1 MVESTWLFPKED
13 VNGGTED
20 VIRNVGQISIVNFQS
35 PQYLGDL
42 ETVFIPMGHH
52 RQDLAAIV
60 DNFIPASGSN
70 GKIKQYS
77 LELSNVDLTNQF
89 ASMIS
94 HQRSFQAGSRVVT
107 TSDSILQEAVN
118 LKR

>member
-1 MVESTWLFPKED
+1 MQVSLQEGETLLARRIEED
-13 VNGGTED
+13 GRINLVVSKQDINGGTED

-35 PQYLGDL
+35 PQYLRRSGNGFYSNGSPG
-42 ETVFIPMGHH
+42 E
-52 RQDLAAIV
+52 DLAGQV
-60 DNFIPASGSN
+60 DNFIPARGSN

-94 HQRSFQAGSRVVT
+94 HLSL
-107 TSDSILQEAVN
+107 IHI
-118 LKR
+118 